1 MCKCSYRWN
10 YRKQN
15 ENFSVKIKYRW
26 AWYPKIKL
34 SNANVF
40 FFVTKLIF
48 YHKISFFIPENK
60 INLYKTQNKIMK
72 DEIMPRNHV
81 QNIMKLESYA
91 HVID

>member
-1 MCKCSYRWN
+1 MRKSSYQWN
-10 YRKQN
+10 YKKQN

-34 SNANVF
+34 SNAS
-40 FFVTKLIF
+40 FVTKLIF

-60 INLYKTQNKIMK
+60 INLYKAQNKIME
-72 DEIMPRNHV
+72 DEIIPHNHV

-91 HVID
+91 RVID